1 MTLAGQLVLLRVVL
15 GAVTRGRVRGGGKV
29 TRPVLRVMVRS
40 MGRLGVSHIGVGEL
54 VQGGGGGQHQGH
66 RGEQEEESHDEASLS
81 YER

>member
-1 MTLAGQLVLLRVVL
+1 MALAGQLVFLRVVL

-54 VQGGGGGQHQGH
+54 VQGGRGGQHKGH
-66 RGEQEEESHDEASLS
+66 RGEQEEESHDEASLRD
-81 YER
+81 E

>member
-29 TRPVLRVMVRS
+29 TRPVFRMMVWS
-40 MGRLGVSHIGVGEL
+40 MGRLGVRHIGVGEL

-66 RGEQEEESHDEASLS
+66 HGEQEERHDEASLS
-81 YER
+81 DERL

>member
-1 MTLAGQLVLLRVVL
+1 MTLAGQLVFLRMVL

-66 RGEQEEESHDEASLS
+66 RG
-81 YER
+81 